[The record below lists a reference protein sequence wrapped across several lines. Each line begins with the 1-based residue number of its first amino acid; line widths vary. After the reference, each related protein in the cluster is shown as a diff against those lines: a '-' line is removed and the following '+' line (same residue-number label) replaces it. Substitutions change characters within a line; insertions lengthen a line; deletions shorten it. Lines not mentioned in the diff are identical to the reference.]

1 MPAADDLAVIVA
13 EWVARAEGDLKT
25 ALQTLK
31 LKSQCPT
38 ETVAFHA
45 QQCVE
50 KYTKAMLIWSRI
62 DFPKTHNIRHLV
74 EMLPESSRPS
84 ISVHD
89 QNSLTPYAVEARYP
103 GDFEPVSLTE
113 ARQVVALARQVRGEI
128 RKMLPPSAL
137 RPRSKLTGL
146 E

>member
-25 ALQTLK
+25 AMQTLK
-31 LKSQCPT
+31 LHSQCPT

-45 QQCVE
+45 QQCAK
-50 KYTKAMLIWSRI
+50 KYIKAMLIWARI
-62 DFPKTHNIRHLV
+62 DFPKVHNIRRLM
-74 EMLPESSRPS
+74 EMLPETSRPS
-84 ISVHD
+84 ISTCD

-103 GDFEPVSLTE
+103 GDFEPVSLAE
-113 ARQVVALARQVRGEI
+113 ARRAVALARQVRGEI

-137 RPRSKLTGL
+137 RPRSR
-146 E
+146 